1 MLEREWTEL
10 EIKICTEYH
19 HISLITSINIRRKTS
34 QILNFTLCNQLSQT
48 YSKPHTAFTLLAK
61 LTYCTQHIQGVPT
74 MPAQTS
80 RETSSH
86 QSKERSSYNYVSR
99 KEWSLSQTE
108 RLHSTTN
115 TLTM

>member
-1 MLEREWTEL
+1 VLGSEWTEL
-10 EIKICTEYH
+10 EFNICTKYH

-34 QILNFTLCNQLSQT
+34 QILNFALCNQLSQT
-48 YSKPHTAFTLLAK
+48 YSKPHTTSALLAK
-61 LTYCTQHIQGVPT
+61 LAYSTQHIQRVST

-99 KEWSLSQTE
+99 NEWFWS
-108 RLHSTTN
+108 
-115 TLTM
+115 